1 MMNTNW
7 TTPKTNIIAGMNDLR
22 HALASG
28 VNARLVRAY
37 NKDCAYP
44 IKVKNTKVIND
55 FREYTFTYGIP
66 TSINKIKADTNLS
79 EFEKHLSLN
88 YVSVFGSQEARDRYY
103 ATGVCDADNF
113 KNMGCNHLVKVDDY
127 IKFLHDTKDFER
139 AHLYMQQYRN
149 PENIDVQHFFSYFR
163 LRIAQQQFQIKD
175 IKRKV
180 WVVEM
185 LKDSEP
191 KAKIP
196 TLVHVL
202 NFILKPMKYI
212 PRKSVLQMPDYKVVT
227 YRVGAV
233 TNGLSIDIHVP
244 KKFSFN

>member
-1 MMNTNW
+1 MNTNW

-28 VNARLVRAY
+28 QNARLVRAY
-37 NKDCAYP
+37 NKDCAFP
-44 IKVKNTKVIND
+44 IKVENTKVIND
-55 FREYTFTYGIP
+55 FRLYTCSYGIP
-66 TSINKIKADTNLS
+66 TSITRIKADTNLS
-79 EFEKHLSLN
+79 EFEKYLSLN
-88 YVSVFGSQEARDRYY
+88 YLSVFGSAEARDHYY
-103 ATGVCDADNF
+103 ATGELSKDNF
-113 KNMGCNHLVKVDDY
+113 RNMGCNHLVHVDDY
-127 IKFLHDTKDFER
+127 IKFKLSIGEPDMANMYTR
-139 AHLYMQQYRN
+139 QYRS
-149 PENIDVQHFFSYFR
+149 PEHVNDVVCFFNYFQLKTPQER
-163 LRIAQQQFQIKD
+163 YLIKD

-185 LKDSEP
+185 LDDNEP
-191 KAKIP
+191 KADVP
-196 TLVHVL
+196 VLVHIL
-202 NFILKPMKYI
+202 NFVLYPLKYI